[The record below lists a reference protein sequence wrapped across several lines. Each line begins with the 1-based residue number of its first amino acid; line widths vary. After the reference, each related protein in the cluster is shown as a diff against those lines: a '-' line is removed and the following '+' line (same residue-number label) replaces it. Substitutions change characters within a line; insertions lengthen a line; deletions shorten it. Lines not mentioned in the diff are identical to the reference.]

1 MYYWFIQGSTFP
13 DIDQLVEALKA
24 KQIDALLVDM
34 HTPFKRKDLFNGSWF
49 EVAELF
55 ETKISQGLILQGSS
69 MYLADELSKMVVAK
83 NVQTIYLLQGNQDQE
98 DDFNEVMACHRLV
111 L

>member
-13 DIDQLVEALKA
+13 DIDQLVEALKT

-34 HTPFKRKDLFNGSWF
+34 YTPVKRKDLFNGSWF

-55 ETKISQGLILQGSS
+55 ETEISQGLILQGSS

-98 DDFNEVMACHRLV
+98 DDSNEVMACHRLV

>member
-34 HTPFKRKDLFNGSWF
+34 YTPFKRKDLFNGSWF
-49 EVAELF
+49 KVAELF

-69 MYLADELSKMVVAK
+69 MHLADELSKMIVAK
-83 NVQTIYLLQGNQDQE
+83 NVQTNYLLQGNQDQE
-98 DDFNEVMACHRLV
+98 DDSNEVMACHRLV